1 MLKSLLSFLAG
12 GIKAFFSDDVATDT
26 ITENSN
32 IIDKKFVVDMKVKI
46 FKCQTVWWRNSY
58 ICTA

>member
-46 FKCQTVWWRNSY
+46 FKCQTVW
-58 ICTA
+58 